1 MPDER
6 LPHALRDHELFLAA
20 LAGRR
25 PAVFLDYDGV
35 LSPIVERPEDAV
47 MTPEMREV
55 VAALA
60 TRCPVCVV
68 SGRDRTVVQRLMGLD
83 GLVVAGSHGFDIWHP
98 ERGTLVHEA
107 ASGYEELITE
117 ITRRIEAGVGGL
129 EGVQVEPKRA
139 SVAVHYRRATPSAR
153 DRVAGLVE
161 SLLAERPDELKLT
174 PGKMVYEV
182 QPKLDWHKGAA
193 VRYLLDALGL
203 TGDDVVPL
211 YLGDDVTDEDAF
223 RALTGLGVA
232 VYVGDQH
239 ELERGTAA
247 DFVLDSVDE
256 VRQLLDTIGR

>member
-1 MPDER
+1 MPAER
-6 LPHALRDHELFLAA
+6 LPHALRDHDRFLAA
-20 LAGRR
+20 LGGRA

-47 MTPEMREV
+47 MTGGMRDV

-68 SGRDRTVVQRLMGLD
+68 SGRDRPVVQRLMGLD

-107 ASGYEELITE
+107 ASGYEVLIAEITE
-117 ITRRIEAGVGGL
+117 RIEQDVGGL
-129 EGVQVEPKRA
+129 DGVEVEPKRA
-139 SVAVHYRRATPSAR
+139 SVAVHYRRAADPAR
-153 DRVAGLVE
+153 GQVSDLVE
-161 SLLAERPDELKLT
+161 KLLAERPDELKVT

-193 VRYLLDALGL
+193 VCYLLDALGL
-203 TGDDVVPL
+203 TGEAVVPL

-223 RALTGLGVA
+223 RALKGLGVA
-232 VYVGDQH
+232 LYVGDQN
-239 ELERGTAA
+239 ELRRGTAA
-247 DFVLDSVDE
+247 DFVLDSVDQ

>member
-1 MPDER
+1 MPVEH
-6 LPHALRDHELFLAA
+6 LPHALRDHDRFLAA
-20 LAGRR
+20 LGGRR

-47 MTPEMREV
+47 MTGEMREV
-55 VAALA
+55 VSALA

-68 SGRDRTVVQRLMGLD
+68 SGRDRPVVQRLMGLD

-107 ASGYEELITE
+107 ASGYEELVGEVTE
-117 ITRRIEAGVGGL
+117 QLRAGVGGL
-129 EGVQVEPKRA
+129 GGVEVEPKRA
-139 SVAVHYRRATPSAR
+139 SVAVHYRRADPSAR
-153 DRVAGLVE
+153 EQVAALVE
-161 SLLAERPDELKLT
+161 SLLAARPDEVKVT

-193 VRYLLDALGL
+193 VGYLLEALGL

-223 RALTGLGVA
+223 RALSGRGVA
-232 VYVGDQH
+232 VYVGEQA
-239 ELERGTAA
+239 ELGRGTAA
-247 DFVLDSVDE
+247 DFVLDSPDQ
-256 VRQLLDTIGR
+256 VRQLLDTLGR